1 MFIHDRPSWK
11 LGCSEYPIPI
21 REGMHLRHGTF
32 RFYRVLRVNFRAK
45 MVELLPMFDAMNL
58 TVVENEAPVEVSFED
73 IERDYKPTLLGDS
86 LAAAKP
92 LSRWERLQSGN
103 PLPDP

>member
-1 MFIHDRPSWK
+1 
-11 LGCSEYPIPI
+11 
-21 REGMHLRHGTF
+21 MHLRHGNH

-45 MVELLPMFDAMNL
+45 MVGLIPMFDALNL
-58 TVVENEAPVEVSFED
+58 TLIEDEAPVEVSFED
-73 IERDYKPTLLGDS
+73 IEREYKPTLLGDGMT
-86 LAAAKP
+86 AAKP